1 MSTFRSLG
9 LALALLAGTVACGSS
24 DEDRAVA
31 ATTSTTSTST
41 TTSTTTSTSTS
52 TTTTTTTTLDVAAAI
67 EDELVNLYETRGL
80 EPDEAE
86 AAAAEA
92 LDNGL
97 SAETVD
103 ALKEF
108 ADRFVE
114 NRQEIPVYGPYLS
127 EDEALCIVTEMMV
140 AMGFGA
146 TIDFIGDI
154 WLPMSVEDAHAV
166 VDPVATCADL
176 VEKVWMQGNAY
187 GIGNVDCFTDGLTE
201 ADVVRFEVLRLTGP
215 RENYFDVDIME
226 RCIPGYDD

>member
-41 TTSTTTSTSTS
+41 TTTST

>member
-41 TTSTTTSTSTS
+41 

>member
-24 DEDRAVA
+24 DEDLAVA

-41 TTSTTTSTSTS
+41 TS
-52 TTTTTTTTLDVAAAI
+52 TTTTTTTLDVAAAI

>member
-31 ATTSTTSTST
+31 ATTSTTS
-41 TTSTTTSTSTS
+41 TSTSTS

>member
-41 TTSTTTSTSTS
+41 STSTTS
-52 TTTTTTTTLDVAAAI
+52 TTTTTTTLDVAAAI

-226 RCIPGYDD
+226 RCIPGYDG

>member
-9 LALALLAGTVACGSS
+9 LALALLAGTAACGSS
-24 DEDRAVA
+24 AEDRAVE
-31 ATTSTTSTST
+31 T
-41 TTSTTTSTSTS
+41 TTSTTTTS
-52 TTTTTTTTLDVAAAI
+52 TTTTLDMAAAV
-67 EDELVNLYETRGL
+67 EDELVDLYETRGL

-92 LDNGL
+92 LDNEL

-108 ADRFVE
+108 ADLFIE

-140 AMGFGA
+140 AMGFGG

-176 VEKVWMQGNAY
+176 VEKVSEQGNAY
-187 GIGNVDCFTDGLTE
+187 GIGNVDCFTEDLTE
-201 ADVVRFEVLRLTGP
+201 DDVVRFEVLRLTGP
-215 RENYFDVDIME
+215 REHYFDVDIME

>member
-41 TTSTTTSTSTS
+41 

-92 LDNGL
+92 LDNDL

-108 ADRFVE
+108 ADLFVE

-154 WLPMSVEDAHAV
+154 RLPMSVEDAHAV

-201 ADVVRFEVLRLTGP
+201 PDVVRFEVLRLTGP

>member
-41 TTSTTTSTSTS
+41 TT
-52 TTTTTTTTLDVAAAI
+52 TTTTTTLDVAAAV
-67 EDELVNLYETRGL
+67 EDELVDLYETRGL

>member
-31 ATTSTTSTST
+31 ATTSTTP
-41 TTSTTTSTSTS
+41 TSTTTSTSTS

>member
-31 ATTSTTSTST
+31 ATTST
-41 TTSTTTSTSTS
+41 TSTS

>member
-31 ATTSTTSTST
+31 ATTSTTPTST
-41 TTSTTTSTSTS
+41 TTSTSTSTS

>member
-41 TTSTTTSTSTS
+41 TT
-52 TTTTTTTTLDVAAAI
+52 TTTTTTLDVAAAV
-67 EDELVNLYETRGL
+67 EDELVDLYETRGL

-92 LDNGL
+92 LDNDL

-108 ADRFVE
+108 ADLFVE

>member
-41 TTSTTTSTSTS
+41 TT
-52 TTTTTTTTLDVAAAI
+52 TTTTTTLDVAAAV
-67 EDELVNLYETRGL
+67 EDELVDLYETRGL

-92 LDNGL
+92 LDNDL

>member
-1 MSTFRSLG
+1 M
-9 LALALLAGTVACGSS
+9 
-24 DEDRAVA
+24 
-31 ATTSTTSTST
+31 
-41 TTSTTTSTSTS
+41 
-52 TTTTTTTTLDVAAAI
+52 AAAV
-67 EDELVNLYETRGL
+67 EDELVDLYETRGL

>member
-41 TTSTTTSTSTS
+41 TTS

>member
-9 LALALLAGTVACGSS
+9 LALALLAGTAACGSS
-24 DEDRAVA
+24 TEDRAVE
-31 ATTSTTSTST
+31 T
-41 TTSTTTSTSTS
+41 TTSTTTTATTF
-52 TTTTTTTTLDVAAAI
+52 TTTTTTTTLDVVAAV
-67 EDELVNLYETRGL
+67 EDELVDLYETRGL

-92 LDNGL
+92 LDNEL

-108 ADRFVE
+108 ADLFVE

-140 AMGFGA
+140 AMGFGG

-166 VDPVATCADL
+166 VDPVATCTDL
-176 VEKVWMQGNAY
+176 VEKVLEQGNAY
-187 GIGNVDCFTDGLTE
+187 GIGNVDCFTEDLTE

-215 RENYFDVDIME
+215 REHYFDVDIME